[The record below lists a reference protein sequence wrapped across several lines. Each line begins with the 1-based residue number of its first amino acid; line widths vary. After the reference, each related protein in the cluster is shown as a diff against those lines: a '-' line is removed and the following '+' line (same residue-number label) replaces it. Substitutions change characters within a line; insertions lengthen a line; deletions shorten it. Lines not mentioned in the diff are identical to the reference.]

1 MNKLLIIVAFGA
13 VVSLTACSD
22 DSSSNAVGSGG
33 STQLD
38 KKTVVSCDRVM
49 TVAGM
54 ELHSCHAIAADDA
67 AVASF
72 KAKCAPLSD
81 LDKYT
86 YTIGAGCPSAKL
98 ACDVQN
104 QVEYFYDEASSHFS
118 CTEIRPHPFYS
129 ANAGGPTQLDGKTV
143 VSCDRVMTVAGMK
156 QHSCHAI
163 AADDATVESFKAK
176 CAPISDLDDNVYT
189 IGAGCPSAELACD
202 VQNQVEY
209 FYDEAASKFSC
220 AQIGPHAL

>member
-1 MNKLLIIVAFGA
+1 MNKLLIIVALGA

-22 DSSSNAVGSGG
+22 DSSSNAGG

-38 KKTVVSCDRVM
+38 GKNVVSCDRVM

-54 ELHSCHAIAADDA
+54 EQHSCHAIAADDA
-67 AVASF
+67 TVESF
-72 KAKCAPLSD
+72 KAKCAPISD

-163 AADDATVESFKAK
+163 AADDAAVESFKAK
-176 CAPISDLDDNVYT
+176 CAPISDLDKTVYK
-189 IGAGCPSAELACD
+189 IGSGCASAKRACD
-202 VQNQVEY
+202 VANQVEY
-209 FYDEAASKFSC
+209 FYDDASSKFSC

>member
-22 DSSSNAVGSGG
+22 DSSSNAGG

-38 KKTVVSCDRVM
+38 GKTVVSCDRVM

-54 ELHSCHAIAADDA
+54 EQHSCHAIAADDA
-67 AVASF
+67 AVESF

-143 VSCDRVMTVAGMK
+143 VSCDKVMTIMDQK

-163 AADDATVESFKAK
+163 AADDAAVESFKAK
-176 CAPISDLDDNVYT
+176 CAPISDLDKTVYK
-189 IGAGCPSAELACD
+189 IGSGCASAKRACD
-202 VQNQVEY
+202 VDNQVEY
-209 FYDEAASKFSC
+209 FYDDASSKFSC

>member
-1 MNKLLIIVAFGA
+1 MTKLLVVAAFGA
-13 VVSLTACSD
+13 LVSLTACSD
-22 DSSSNAVGSGG
+22 DSSSNASSSGG

-38 KKTVVSCDRVM
+38 GKTVVSCDRVK

-67 AVASF
+67 VVEFF
-72 KAKCAPLSD
+72 KAKCAPISD
-81 LDKYT
+81 LDNNVYT
-86 YTIGAGCPSAKL
+86 VGAGCPSAML

-209 FYDEAASKFSC
+209 FYDDAASHFSC
-220 AQIGPHAL
+220 AEMSPHAL